1 MKLTDLQ
8 PRWFDVP
15 GVGGAVDGVTFLCPC
30 APCRAAFAAGGSPV
44 RIGVQFA
51 NPIGT
56 DPKPLMTFQEKHRHV
71 HDMRT
76 FDVPPGFLWQREG
89 ETFETLT
96 LSPSVD
102 ASAAGHW
109 HGWVR
114 NGEVT

>member
-1 MKLTDLQ
+1 MKLTDLS

-15 GVGGAVDGVTFLCPC
+15 GVGGAKDGVTFECPC
-30 APCRAAFAAGGSPV
+30 ERCRISEGNHGRRV

-51 NPIGT
+51 NPIGSE
-56 DPKPLMTFQEKHRHV
+56 PKPLMSNKEKHLHV
-71 HDMRT
+71 HELRT
-76 FDVPPGFLWQREG
+76 FDVPPGFLWQRQG

-102 ASAAGHW
+102 ASASGHW